1 MSNHEP
7 VFLLWTKVTTP
18 DGSLRTVKVFV
29 DIDAALDVARRSVLN
44 KSNRSKLGPVFAEA
58 LRGDVDIIGDTTKI

>member
-7 VFLLWTKVTTP
+7 VLLLWTKVTTP

-44 KSNRSKLGPVFAEA
+44 KSNRSTLGPVFAEA
-58 LRGDVDIIGDTTKI
+58 LRGDIDIIGDTTKI

>member
-1 MSNHEP
+1 MATRDP
-7 VFLLWTKVTTP
+7 VFLFWTKVSVP
-18 DGSLRTVKVFV
+18 GGGMHTVKVFV

-58 LRGDVDIIGDTTKI
+58 LRGDIDLITDTTKI